1 MSLKFSKSGRPAFR
15 LPHAPT
21 ISGSSEPY
29 TERCAEPP
37 QPAPEGASA
46 INMHKAMAGATPPPA
61 AAMWEP
67 GGRTTAPGAKHLN
80 PKSPKRIASRKLTP
94 GLKLK

>member
-1 MSLKFSKSGRPAFR
+1 MGLSSKKSGRPS
-15 LPHAPT
+15 LPHAPS
-21 ISGSSEPY
+21 ISGQREPY
-29 TERCAEPP
+29 IERCGEPR

-46 INMHKAMAGATPPPA
+46 INMHKTMAGATPPPP

-67 GGRTTAPGAKHLN
+67 GGQKTTTGAKSLN
-80 PKSPKRIASRKLTP
+80 PAAPKRAKVQRMTS